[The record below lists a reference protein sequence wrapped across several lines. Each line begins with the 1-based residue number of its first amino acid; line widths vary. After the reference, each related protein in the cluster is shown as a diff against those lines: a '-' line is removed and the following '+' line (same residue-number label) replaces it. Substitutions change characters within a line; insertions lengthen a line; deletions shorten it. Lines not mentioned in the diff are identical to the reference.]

1 VSVPEWVRTAA
12 AAPLPQYEPDTD
24 AVVLLDDVCYSVTNA
39 GEYVEHYRR
48 AVKILRPEGREE
60 ANFQLHFGQKE
71 KVLSLHAW
79 TIDKS
84 GHEYELRDKDFAER
98 GAFAFELYSACVG
111 PGRSGGFRVRSA
123 AGFLVESSGLG
134 ISRTDSRPRSP
145 SRVAASARLGV
156 SIVLG
161 RRCTG
166 PGGKTRKRHLGAA
179 RPAGHK
185 T

>member
-1 VSVPEWVRTAA
+1 MRNLSRAGLAAIAILAILTTAAWAGVSVPEWVRTAA

-98 GAFAFELYSACVG
+98 GAFAFELYSDIRLRTATAPASD
-111 PGRSGGFRVRSA
+111 PGAV
-123 AGFLVESSGLG
+123 
-134 ISRTDSRPRSP
+134 
-145 SRVAASARLGV
+145 VAFE
-156 SIVLG
+156 
-161 RRCTG
+161 
-166 PGGKTRKRHLGAA
+166 
-179 RPAGHK
+179 
-185 T
+185 